1 MTNFKDLGDLG
12 DRMKA
17 AMVRQTNETGETKPM
32 MSGAHLKEALL
43 GDAADRQHEID
54 PRIISD
60 FFVGLE
66 ELCSAIIE
74 DNMFGYYPSKDGDM
88 VPRETTDAHILIGR
102 MVWSFEKQLEYH
114 ERTLLENTR
123 RMKVCAERAAC
134 GEIDMQKLAQLERYG
149 DVAEKSCD
157 FWEHLIQDLKAC
169 HQNVAGRPYR
179 HGKKN
184 APVDKAA
191 AKSLVQSINEIVQR
205 RESRRTSAAS

>member
-12 DRMKA
+12 DKMKA
-17 AMVRQTNETGETKPM
+17 AMVRQHADTGETKPV
-32 MSGAHLKEALL
+32 MSGDHLREALL
-43 GDAADRQHEID
+43 GDA
-54 PRIISD
+54 
-60 FFVGLE
+60 
-66 ELCSAIIE
+66 
-74 DNMFGYYPSKDGDM
+74 
-88 VPRETTDAHILIGR
+88 DAHILIGR

-123 RMKVCAERAAC
+123 RMKVGAERAAC

-191 AKSLVQSINEIVQR
+191 AKSLVDSINDIVAR